1 MRSKII
7 ANQHDLNAI
16 QESWFI
22 QNVIFSGLPFD
33 IGFQSPAINNTVIYL
48 ELNEISSELISM
60 LRGANQSIVLYHM
73 GDELGKMKTDHYQ
86 LCDLVIRNYFF
97 SQKFNN
103 DPDQKLVWAPCGY
116 KTGVG
121 PRGPSQ
127 VKTVLER
134 NFIATFLG
142 WIGNVN
148 SYGDERKNFS
158 SATLPC
164 GENIFVIP
172 SDGFGKGLNIGLY
185 SATMESSVFAPCP
198 AGNSPETIR
207 LYDAL
212 ELGCIP
218 ISLKHEFMFSDKA
231 LAEFGYP
238 PFAFLNSWDDLPNFL
253 EKIRDQ
259 LIHNVNEIQDWQTKC
274 LLWWTNY
281 KTSFQKKIA
290 TRIDLISSYSQSKI

>member
-22 QNVIFSGLPFD
+22 QNVIFSGLPID
-33 IGFQSPAINNTVIYL
+33 IGFQSPASNNKIIYL
-48 ELNEISSELISM
+48 ELNEISGELISM
-60 LRGANQSIVLYHM
+60 LREAKQSIILYHM

-97 SQKFNN
+97 PQQFNN
-103 DPDQKLVWAPCGY
+103 DLDQKIVWAPCGY
-116 KTGVG
+116 KTGIG
-121 PRGPSQ
+121 PRDHSR
-127 VKTVLER
+127 VKVVLER

-142 WIGNVN
+142 WIGNAN
-148 SYGDERKNFS
+148 SYGDERKRFS
-158 SATLPC
+158 DATLSC
-164 GENIFVIP
+164 GENIFFMP
-172 SDGFGKGLNIGLY
+172 SDGFGKGLNVGLY

-218 ISLKHEFMFSDKA
+218 ISLKHEFIFSDRG
-231 LAEFGYP
+231 LAEFGHP
-238 PFAFLNSWDDLPNFL
+238 PFAFLNSWDELPNFL
-253 EKIRDQ
+253 EKMRDQ
-259 LIHNVNEIQDWQTKC
+259 LVNNVNEVQAWQAKC

-281 KTSFQKKIA
+281 KISFQKKIA
-290 TRIDLISSYSQSKI
+290 ARIELINPY